1 MKKPKRREFTFS
13 FKPLIELF
21 VMTFKAFSDD
31 KITKLSA
38 ALAYYTIFSMGPL
51 LLVIISLTGL
61 FFSREAIEG
70 KVYTLLINFMGND
83 TALQL
88 QDMIKNVAVG
98 NQSYVAIVVGLVM
111 LLLGATSVFAEIQDS
126 INSIWGLKA
135 TPKKNWVHFFKNRF
149 LSFSVIVSLGFLLL
163 VSLLISTFVEAV
175 SDKLIG
181 YFPDITIIVF
191 YIVNLI
197 LTIFIS
203 TLIFGTIFKVLP
215 DAKITWK
222 DIFAGS
228 LVTAILFLLGKFA
241 ISFYISRT
249 NIGSTFG
256 AAGSLVVFL
265 VWTYYFSII
274 LYFGAEFTK
283 SYAHLFGSKI
293 LPSDYAVKIEQ
304 IVLEKGREA
313 I

>member
-1 MKKPKRREFTFS
+1 MKMPKLPEYKFS
-13 FKPLIELF
+13 LKSIIELF
-21 VMTFKAFSDD
+21 TMTFKAFSED

-70 KVYTLLINFMGND
+70 KVYAMLINFMGKD

-88 QDMIKNVAVG
+88 QDMIKNVSVG

-135 TPKKNWVHFFKNRF
+135 NPKKNWVHFLKNRF

-175 SDKLIG
+175 SDKLMG
-181 YFPDITIIVF
+181 YFPDITVIVF
-191 YIVNLI
+191 YIINLI
-197 LTIFIS
+197 LTIFIK
-203 TLIFGTIFKVLP
+203 TL
-215 DAKITWK
+215 
-222 DIFAGS
+222 
-228 LVTAILFLLGKFA
+228 
-241 ISFYISRT
+241 
-249 NIGSTFG
+249 N
-256 AAGSLVVFL
+256 
-265 VWTYYFSII
+265 
-274 LYFGAEFTK
+274 
-283 SYAHLFGSKI
+283 H
-293 LPSDYAVKIEQ
+293 
-304 IVLEKGREA
+304 
-313 I
+313 

>member
-1 MKKPKRREFTFS
+1 MALRISLKQVFDL
-13 FKPLIELF
+13 FKSAIQG
-21 VMTFKAFSDD
+21 FSDD

-51 LLVIISLTGL
+51 LLVIISLCGL
-61 FFSREAIEG
+61 IFSREAVEG
-70 KVYTLLINFMGND
+70 KVYQMLVNFVGSD
-83 TALQL
+83 TAIQL

-98 NQSYVAIVVGLVM
+98 NQSYIAISIGIVM

-126 INSIWGLKA
+126 INTIWGLKA
-135 TPKKNWVHFFKNRF
+135 KPRKNWIHFIKNRF

-163 VSLLISTFVEAV
+163 VSLSISTLVESVDERLQA
-175 SDKLIG
+175 
-181 YFPDITIIVF
+181 YFPDITLVVF
-191 YIVNLI
+191 YLINLL
-197 LTIFIS
+197 LTIIIS
-203 TLIFGTIFKVLP
+203 TLIFATIFKVLP

-249 NIGSTFG
+249 DIGSTFG

-265 VWTYYFSII
+265 VWTYYSSII

-283 SYAHLFGSKI
+283 SYAHYFGSKI
-293 LPSDYAVKIEQ
+293 HPSDYAVKVEQ
-304 IVLEKGREA
+304 IILEKGREA